1 MSDYNREVIEEFRAN
16 EGRLGGPW
24 EGRNLL
30 LLTTTGRKSGR
41 QYTTPVVY
49 TPDGDRLLVYA
60 SQGGAPD
67 HPDWFLN
74 LVANPQAVVE
84 VGPERYEVI
93 ATPLE
98 GEERDREFARQV
110 ERAPQFGEYEKRTS
124 RVIPVVALRRA

>member
-16 EGRLGGPW
+16 EGRVGGPW

-41 QYTTPVVY
+41 QHTTPVVY
-49 TPDGDRLLVYA
+49 TPDGERLLVYA
-60 SQGGAPD
+60 SKGGAPD

-74 LVANPQAVVE
+74 LLANPQIVVE
-84 VGPERYEVI
+84 VGPERYDVI

-98 GEERDREFARQV
+98 GEERDREFAHQV